1 MIFTYFYEFTGVIM
15 VVVEN
20 STHNRIHR
28 NDYDQDDDKSQQ
40 LLLDEDAAIDF
51 AIANFC
57 PRLRDAISALSR
69 HKVGELSYNF
79 I

>member
-1 MIFTYFYEFTGVIM
+1 VISVYFYEFTGVIM
-15 VVVEN
+15 VVVEH
-20 STHNRIHR
+20 SMHDRIRR
-28 NDYDQDDDKSQQ
+28 NDYDQNGDKSQQ

>member
-1 MIFTYFYEFTGVIM
+1 M
-15 VVVEN
+15 VVVEH
-20 STHNRIHR
+20 SMHDRIRR
-28 NDYDQDDDKSQQ
+28 NDYDQNSDKSQQ

-57 PRLRDAISALSR
+57 PRLRDAISALSH
-69 HKVGELSYNF
+69 HKVGELNYNF